1 MSCAQPEVDGL
12 PVTAL
17 TPDTFAGCDM
27 LEKLTIQQNITALP
41 DGLFAQCSALQEI
54 TLTQPDPARLSVGQ
68 ALLHGAPAFCRIRVP
83 AASYT
88 AYCLNYAWSP
98 YAENFAH

>member
-1 MSCAQPEVDGL
+1 MTVPGEVDGR

-17 TPDTFAGCDM
+17 TSDTFAGCSA

-41 DGLFAQCSALQEI
+41 DGLFAKCSALQEI

-68 ALLHGAPAFCRIRVP
+68 ALLDGAPAFCRIRVP

-88 AYCLNYAWSP
+88 SYCLSYAWSP
-98 YAENFAH
+98 YAETFAH

>member
-1 MSCAQPEVDGL
+1 
-12 PVTAL
+12 
-17 TPDTFAGCDM
+17 M
-27 LEKLTIQQNITALP
+27 LEKLTIQQNIMALS

-68 ALLHGAPAFCRIRVP
+68 ALLVGPPAFCRIRVP

-88 AYCLNYAWSP
+88 AYCLSYAWSP
-98 YAENFAH
+98 YAETIVH